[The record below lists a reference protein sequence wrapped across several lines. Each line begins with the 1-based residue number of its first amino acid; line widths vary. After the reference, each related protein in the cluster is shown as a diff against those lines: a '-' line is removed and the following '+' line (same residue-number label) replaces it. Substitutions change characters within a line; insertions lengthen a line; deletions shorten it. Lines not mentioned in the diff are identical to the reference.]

1 MVFLM
6 LLISFRNTERLL
18 ANSQECS
25 SSRVWKENGMAI
37 MEKDVLSESKTT
49 KCLIWWDLSRHH
61 PIPDCFNKFFFY
73 KSQCWNYVPGYWKI
87 CCTLEMGSVHFNFCS
102 VSLHTAIDTIFI
114 IFFLTGPSV
123 LLLLE
128 IAWLRLVAE
137 KKYHEIRLYLIEV
150 TADLPVRLML
160 MVINPCVQWK
170 LLAMGRSVV
179 QKLQSKQR
187 ILWWNLS
194 QFLLPFLWEIQGFF
208 LGNTEYIPL
217 HLFYFFWS

>member
-1 MVFLM
+1 MFQVIGRYVVLWRWGVCILIFVLYPYTQPLTLFL
-6 LLISFRNTERLL
+6 L
-18 ANSQECS
+18 
-25 SSRVWKENGMAI
+25 
-37 MEKDVLSESKTT
+37 
-49 KCLIWWDLSRHH
+49 
-61 PIPDCFNKFFFY
+61 
-73 KSQCWNYVPGYWKI
+73 
-87 CCTLEMGSVHFNFCS
+87 
-102 VSLHTAIDTIFI
+102 
-114 IFFLTGPSV
+114 FFLTGPSV

-137 KKYHEIRLYLIEV
+137 KKYHEIRLYLVEV